1 MQKFND
7 TKKNTCLD
15 KMKTEGPPQEGP
27 PLAKGIHVKRSLSS
41 CLPVNN
47 DEKLPKNSKIH
58 VVCLFF
64 ICLCINSYKIHL
76 YSTVIRLT

>member
-27 PLAKGIHVKRSLSS
+27 PLAKGIHVERSLSS
-41 CLPVNN
+41 HLPVNN
-47 DEKLPKNSKIH
+47 DEKFPKILKFMLY
-58 VVCLFF
+58 VCFLSIYVLTPTKFT
-64 ICLCINSYKIHL
+64 Y
-76 YSTVIRLT
+76 TVPW